1 MNISVKHI
9 VSSFFS
15 GLVFAALLT
24 ILLFFKGC
32 FPQQPVV
39 LTQTDTVFINKPYKK
54 LVIKTVEK
62 PVKVFVYKTDTVFRK
77 IIEKDT
83 LITGVEFN
91 QKMAKIHTIT
101 PKGLPLISEYPVL
114 NYRSFAIN
122 HKGEIAFKK
131 RKHSK
136 RKKLLRILSHTA
148 AFACGVWLAGKK

>member
-1 MNISVKHI
+1 MLGLADKSKLIHLLNYVFTGDEKGAVELLRELID
-9 VSSFFS
+9 S
-15 GLVFAALLT
+15 GLDAKNFLNDFLEL
-24 ILLFFKGC
+24 IYLFGRR
-32 FPQQPVV
+32 
-39 LTQTDTVFINKPYKK
+39 IN
-54 LVIKTVEK
+54 LGA
-62 PVKVFVYKTDTVFRK
+62 
-77 IIEKDT
+77 IEKDT

-131 RKHSK
+131 RKHPK